1 MVNTTPFG
9 FGGRVLRRVEFDA
22 NNEQAGEYNGDN
34 VGEVVTDITEAT
46 VVSSDWGAGKYH
58 LPVIDIDTDEVRLVP
73 SSTPGHYHLYIDVP
87 FQWEQYLALL
97 DILVDVGL
105 VQPGYVAAA
114 KRRGHTDV
122 RLPWVKKDPSPA
134 PTGAPF

>member
-1 MVNTTPFG
+1 MAGTAP
-9 FGGRVLRRVEFDA
+9 FGGRTLRRVEFDV

-46 VVSSDWGAGKYH
+46 VVSSDWGVGKYH

-73 SSTPGHYHLYIDVP
+73 SSTPGHCHLYINVP
-87 FQWEQYLALL
+87 FRWEQYLALL

-122 RLPWVKKDPSPA
+122 RLPWVKKNPGPA
-134 PTGAPF
+134 PTGVPF

>member
-1 MVNTTPFG
+1 MTGTAP
-9 FGGRVLRRVEFDA
+9 FGGRALRRVEFNT

-46 VVSSDWGAGKYH
+46 VVSSDWGVGKYH
-58 LPVIDIDTDEVRLVP
+58 LPVIDIDTGEVRLVP

-122 RLPWVKKDPSPA
+122 RLPWVKK
-134 PTGAPF
+134 GA